1 MGCSLVLLKIPMTQ
15 FTILELIDENIKNV
29 VPVSFSFDLQD
40 PFEQFFDKLWS
51 WDVHSEVILW
61 RCSIRKGDGA
71 LIGN

>member
-1 MGCSLVLLKIPMTQ
+1 
-15 FTILELIDENIKNV
+15 LIDENIKNV